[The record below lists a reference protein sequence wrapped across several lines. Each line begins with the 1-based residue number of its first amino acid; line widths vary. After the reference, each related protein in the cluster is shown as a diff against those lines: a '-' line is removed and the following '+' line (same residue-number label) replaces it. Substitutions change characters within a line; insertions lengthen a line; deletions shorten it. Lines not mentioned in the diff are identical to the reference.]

1 MATLFL
7 LCGLPGSGKTT
18 YTRGVQAQGQVRLS
32 SDDWMVALCGQHM
45 PRDVFDARM
54 STVRELQWQVAE
66 QVLRAGT
73 DVVLD
78 EGFWKRE
85 ERDEYRARALALG
98 VTCRLIYFDVP
109 HEELRRRLRLRNQDL
124 PPGTFEI
131 DDAAL
136 DLFTAQFEPP
146 APDEAAE
153 RPD

>member
-1 MATLFL
+1 M
-7 LCGLPGSGKTT
+7 
-18 YTRGVQAQGQVRLS
+18 
-32 SDDWMVALCGQHM
+32 
-45 PRDVFDARM
+45 
-54 STVRELQWQVAE
+54 
-66 QVLRAGT
+66 
-73 DVVLD
+73 
-78 EGFWKRE
+78 
-85 ERDEYRARALALG
+85 ALG

-109 HEELRRRLRLRNQDL
+109 HEELRRRLRLRNQAL